1 MQYLHSNSSIQLLP
15 LPFPVP
21 RLLSFLHSLPT
32 RFILGLSSQP
42 TNGRASQEASS
53 TRARVPDAE
62 AAAAAAAEV
71 LAEARATECQFPGLI
86 GRSICQTKQSHA
98 EGPTQTH
105 G

>member
-62 AAAAAAAEV
+62 AAAAEV
-71 LAEARATECQFPGLI
+71 LAEARATESQFPGLI